1 MYTIIGTNQ
10 GNYFAIV
17 ISPVTEVTTTTD
29 SVLFKTKEAAIERA
43 CVLAQKVSRS
53 VMLNTTT
60 GVELQQPC
68 YIGIAPCEV
77 IAFYVKGELVK

>member
-17 ISPVTEVTTTTD
+17 ISPVTDVTTTD

-60 GVELQQPC
+60 GDELQQPC